1 MFNKKPIVFIAKD
14 TTVVL
19 TQKSDIIL
27 SPEFYWVIKKK
38 LNIKHTWQVK
48 KICPSLF
55 DGMLSEGN
63 YEYLVV
69 KTDDAFLLFAYDSN
83 YILEHLKKLGVN
95 TDFIG
100 NIYFA
105 QNEFP
110 KENIYAIGNKILV
123 AENDIF
129 MILPKTLILKEGLD
143 IEQIIFERLSKI
155 KISIDKYNLFI
166 DKKSFNL
173 IVITLM
179 LYISFIVI
187 ESFSYKNSLSKI
199 QNLQTEL
206 YQKYNLPTTSWQV
219 DSIKKKSFTKH
230 SEQITLR
237 QNIYKI
243 FEIPMD
249 KDDFFT
255 NVYFEKRDIIISL
268 HLKEIKKAD
277 EIKAKLA
284 QSFKVNSAKV
294 QNNNFTVELVSE

>member
-1 MFNKKPIVFIAKD
+1 MFNKKPVVFIAKD
-14 TTVVL
+14 TTIVL

-38 LNIKHTWQVK
+38 LNIKHAWQVK

-69 KTDDAFLLFAYDSN
+69 KRDDAFLLFAYDSN
-83 YILEHLKKLGVN
+83 YILEHLKKLGIN

-105 QNEFP
+105 QNEFL
-110 KENIYAIGNKILV
+110 KENVYTIGNKVLV

-129 MILPKTLILKEGLD
+129 MILPKTLVPDQGLD

-155 KISIDKYNLFI
+155 KISVDKYNLFI

-179 LYISFIVI
+179 LYISCTVI
-187 ESFSYKNSLSKI
+187 ESFLYKNSLNKI
-199 QNLQTEL
+199 QTLQAEL
-206 YQKYNLPTTSWQV
+206 YQKHNLPTTSWQV
-219 DSIKKKSFTKH
+219 DSIKKKSFAKH
-230 SEQITLR
+230 TEQMILR

-243 FEIPMD
+243 FETPLD

-255 NVYFEKRDIIISL
+255 NIYFEKKDVIVAL

-294 QNNNFTVELVSE
+294 QNNNFTVELISE

>member
-1 MFNKKPIVFIAKD
+1 MFTKKPVVFIAKD

-38 LNIKHTWQVK
+38 LNIKHSWQVK

-55 DGMLSEGN
+55 DGMLSEGT

-69 KTDDAFLLFAYDSN
+69 KESDAFLLFAYDSN
-83 YILEHLKKLGVN
+83 YILEHLKKLGIN

-105 QNEFP
+105 QNEFF
-110 KENIYAIGNKILV
+110 KDNIYFIGDKVLV

-129 MILPKTLILKEGLD
+129 MILPKTLVLDKGLN

-155 KISIDKYNLFI
+155 KISVDKYNLFI

-173 IVITLM
+173 IVISLM
-179 LYISFIVI
+179 LYISFVIV
-187 ESFSYKNSLSKI
+187 ESFLHKNSLSQI
-199 QNLQTEL
+199 HNLQTEL
-206 YQKYNLPTTSWQV
+206 YQKYNLPATSWQI

-237 QNIYKI
+237 QNIYKVL
-243 FEIPMD
+243 ETPLD

-255 NVYFEKRDIIISL
+255 NVYFEKKDVVLAL
-268 HLKEIKKAD
+268 HLKDIKKAD
-277 EIKAKLA
+277 EIKSKLA

-294 QNNNFTVELVSE
+294 QNNNFTVELVNE

>member
-1 MFNKKPIVFIAKD
+1 MFNKKPVVFIAKD
-14 TTVVL
+14 TTIVL

-38 LNIKHTWQVK
+38 LNIKHAWQVK

-69 KTDDAFLLFAYDSN
+69 KRDDAFLLFAYDSN
-83 YILEHLKKLGVN
+83 YILEHLKKLGIN

-105 QNEFP
+105 QNEFL
-110 KENIYAIGNKILV
+110 KENVYTIGNKVLV

-129 MILPKTLILKEGLD
+129 MILPKTLVPDQGLD

-155 KISIDKYNLFI
+155 KISVDKYNLFI

-179 LYISFIVI
+179 LYISCTVI
-187 ESFSYKNSLSKI
+187 ESFLYKNSLNKI
-199 QNLQTEL
+199 QTLQAEL
-206 YQKYNLPTTSWQV
+206 YQKHNLPTTSWQV
-219 DSIKKKSFTKH
+219 DSIKKKSFAKH
-230 SEQITLR
+230 TEQMILR

-243 FEIPMD
+243 FETPLD

-255 NVYFEKRDIIISL
+255 NIYFEKKDVIVAL

-284 QSFKVNSAKV
+284 QSFKVSSAKV
-294 QNNNFTVELVSE
+294 QNNNFTVELISE

>member
-1 MFNKKPIVFIAKD
+1 MFNKKPVVFIAKD

-38 LNIKHTWQVK
+38 LNIKHAWQVK

-55 DGMLSEGN
+55 DGMLSEGT

-69 KTDDAFLLFAYDSN
+69 KESDAFLLFAYDSN
-83 YILEHLKKLGVN
+83 YILEHLKKLGIN

-105 QNEFP
+105 QNEFL
-110 KENIYAIGNKILV
+110 KDNIYFIGDKVLV

-129 MILPKTLILKEGLD
+129 MILPKTLVLDKGLN

-155 KISIDKYNLFI
+155 KISVDKYNLFI

-173 IVITLM
+173 IVISLM
-179 LYISFIVI
+179 LYISFVTV
-187 ESFSYKNSLSKI
+187 ESFLHKNSLSQI
-199 QNLQTEL
+199 HNLQTEL
-206 YQKYNLPTTSWQV
+206 YQKYNLPATSWQV

-237 QNIYKI
+237 QNIYKVL
-243 FEIPMD
+243 ETPLD

-255 NVYFEKRDIIISL
+255 NVYFEKKDVVLAL
-268 HLKEIKKAD
+268 HLKDIKKAD
-277 EIKAKLA
+277 EIKSKLA

-294 QNNNFTVELVSE
+294 QNNNFTVELLSE